1 MTLLTPQPPPRPTRG
16 DIWADVLRTAW
27 ATRPVRK
34 DMAARRIAGLRT
46 YGTPLQT
53 GNGRDFKADAYQEAL
68 DGIAYAEGRRQETGS
83 WVWAVIRA
91 GFLGLAEVIRRAP

>member
-1 MTLLTPQPPPRPTRG
+1 MSLLTPQPPPRPTRG

-27 ATRPVRK
+27 ASR
-34 DMAARRIAGLRT
+34 GLRADMLRRRRDGLIR
-46 YGTPLQT
+46 YGRPLAPH
-53 GNGRDFKADAYQEAL
+53 NGRSMKADAYQEAL